1 MTRAARLAELRALR
15 ASGKTRLSTY
25 QVDENVESLYEEVD
39 EEGYKKVVRA
49 RLDQDDFVV
58 DDNGEGYADDGR
70 EEWMD
75 ERRYDSASGSEEEVP
90 LKGKAAKRKREE
102 DQERTERT
110 NNNIN
115 KYFSNGPITATPKP
129 KPIATAED
137 DAFLAGLFQE
147 VDTNIPS
154 RQPMKAVKN
163 DNRRKVRVLSPPLPI
178 EKPNQRSQHN
188 PAKRTA
194 LNTPPMDAMDDDEDI
209 LPDFDEDIP
218 KNDLVPSSPIEKA
231 VERKAPM
238 KVEANDDDDDFMEIS
253 QAIASKELKAT
264 NVNISGSRP
273 VPKSVKKEGAYPS
286 PASSSPT
293 RPPADTV
300 DPSAWNDVTSK
311 LNVLSSQATET
322 TSFGKTKIEDVIEA
336 DSTLRMFWTDY
347 TEINGSLCLFG
358 KVRDRTSNNY
368 VSAFVKV
375 DNVLR
380 KLYFLPRTHRQR
392 HGRDTSD
399 EVGMEDVYQEV
410 DELMTKLRVGMHKIK
425 PCSRKYAFE
434 LQHIPKEADYLK
446 LMYPYD
452 KPALPADLKGETFSH
467 AFGTNTALFEQF
479 VLWKKIMGPCW
490 LKFDGNDINQVS
502 NASWCKFEVQVS
514 SPRSV
519 TVLNESDNLD
529 APPLTFMSISL
540 RTMLNVKENKQ
551 EILVASARVYENISL
566 TDMTSPE
573 ELPCKTYTM
582 MRPAETAYPTGFE
595 TLAKKQRGTI
605 MTEKNEQMLLSKFV
619 ALLERTDPDV
629 LMGHQ
634 LQDVDYPILLSRMRE
649 RKTPGWHRIG
659 RMKRSEWPKHMGKGG
674 ASFFAERQLI
684 SGRLICDIANDM
696 GKSLMTK
703 CQSWSMTEMSQ
714 LYLANGAARRD
725 IDSDEALKS
734 WAKTRDGL
742 LNYVNHCEADTYFIA
757 AIALKVQMLPLTKVL
772 TNLAGNSW
780 ARTLSGTRAER
791 NEYILLHEFH
801 RNKYICPDKIYGKNK
816 PKAEEETQ
824 EAEEGIDVKKKD
836 KFKGGLVFEPE
847 KGLYDKFIL
856 VMDFNSLYPSIIQE
870 YNICFTT
877 VDRSEQAEDEEKVP
891 EIPTNENQGILPK
904 LIATLVS
911 RRRQVKSLMK
921 DKKATAD
928 QLATWDIKQL
938 ALKLTANSMYGCLGY
953 TQSRF
958 YARPLAM
965 LTTFKGREI
974 LRSTKDLA
982 ESTQLRV
989 IYGDTDSVM
998 INTNADNIEE
1008 ALKVG
1013 NDFKRAVNE
1022 RYRLLEIDIDNV
1034 FRRLLLHAK
1043 KKYAAINMLEVDG
1056 KYVDKLEVK
1065 GLDMKRREYCA
1076 LSKEASSRL
1085 LNEILS
1091 GDDPEVVISKV
1102 HEYLRD
1108 LSSKMREEKTPKTK
1122 YIIYTKLGKNPR
1134 DYPNADTMPQVQVAL
1149 RALAAGKTVRINDVI
1164 SYIMTAPSTSATG
1177 SNSDHAAKRAF
1188 APQDVCSASST
1199 LMPDIDWYLYKQIF
1213 PPIERLCAPLP
1224 GTDSLQLAE
1233 CLGLDTRKYSIG
1245 NHTGSGGSK
1254 VEEIFPLESQIPDE
1268 VRFKNCNPLS
1278 LRCRHC
1284 KHSFVFEGLV
1294 PNIADV
1300 AVDGIHCP
1308 QESCGRLFSTI
1319 TLVAQL
1325 EAQIRQA
1332 TSTYYS
1338 AWLVCGGGGEDSCG
1352 NRTRSMS
1359 VYGHRCLGPRGRAEG
1374 CRGRMKLEMGERDLY
1389 NQLLFLRGVWDVD
1402 VLDGKKSKGVKLE
1415 EEQREKVKVVGE
1427 RNRERF
1433 ETLKGVVEGY
1443 LGKCGRVWVQMD
1455 GLFGFMLK

>member
-1 MTRAARLAELRALR
+1 MSRAARLAELKALR

-25 QVDENVESLYEEVD
+25 QVDENVPSLYEEVD

-75 ERRYDSASGSEEEVP
+75 ERRYDTASGSEEELP
-90 LKGKAAKRKREE
+90 LKGKATKRKREE
-102 DQERTERT
+102 EREKIEKTSKS
-110 NNNIN
+110 IN
-115 KYFSNGPITATPKP
+115 KYFSTGPVAAAPKP
-129 KPIATAED
+129 KPVATAED
-137 DAFLAGLFQE
+137 AAFMADLLGE
-147 VDTNIPS
+147 VDIKIPT
-154 RQPMKAVKN
+154 RQPMKPIKD
-163 DNRRKVRVLSPPLPI
+163 DNRRKIRVLSPPI
-178 EKPNQRSQHN
+178 SQEKPVSVPKQKLKKT
-188 PAKRTA
+188 PA
-194 LNTPPMDAMDDDEDI
+194 LNTPPMDAIHDDDGL
-209 LPDFDEDIP
+209 LPNFDDGDIP
-218 KNDLVPSSPIEKA
+218 MSDPLPSSPIQKA
-231 VERKAPM
+231 VERKSLVKPD
-238 KVEANDDDDDFMEIS
+238 VDDEDDDIMEVS
-253 QAIASKELKAT
+253 QAVGSKDIKT
-264 NVNISGSRP
+264 CSVNISGSRP
-273 VPKSVKKEGAYPS
+273 APKVIKKEDPYPS

-293 RPPADTV
+293 RAPVGDI

-311 LNVLSSQATET
+311 LNVLSSQAPENL
-322 TSFGKTKIEDVIEA
+322 SFSKIKIEDAIEE
-336 DSTLRMFWTDY
+336 DGTLRMFWTDY
-347 TEINGSLCLFG
+347 TEVNGSLCLFG
-358 KVRDRTSNNY
+358 KVKDKSSNQY
-368 VSAFVKV
+368 VSAFVKI
-375 DNVLR
+375 DNILR
-380 KLYFLPRTHRQR
+380 KLYFLPRTYRQK
-392 HGRDTSD
+392 HSRDTS
-399 EVGMEDVYQEV
+399 EEIEMADVYQEV
-410 DELMTKLRVGMHKIK
+410 DELMSKLRVGMHKIK

-434 LQHIPKEADYLK
+434 LPDVPKEADYLK

-452 KPALPADLKGETFSH
+452 KPALPIDLKGETFSH

-479 VLWKKIMGPCW
+479 VLWKRIMGPCW
-490 LKFDGNDINQVS
+490 LKFDEADLHPAS
-502 NASWCKFEVQVS
+502 NASWCKFEVQVT
-514 SPRSV
+514 SPKSV
-519 TVLNESDNLD
+519 TVLSESDNLD

-540 RTMLNVKENKQ
+540 RTTLNVKENKQ

-566 TDMTSPE
+566 TDMTSPD

-595 TLAKKQRGTI
+595 ALTKKQRGTI
-605 MTEKNEQMLLSKFV
+605 MTEKSEQMLLSKFL

-659 RMKRSEWPKHMGKGG
+659 RMKRSEWPKTMGKGG
-674 ASFFAERQLI
+674 SAFFSERQLI

-714 LYLANGAARRD
+714 LYLAKGNERRD
-725 IDSDEALKS
+725 VDSEEALKS

-742 LNYVNHCEADTYFIA
+742 LNYVNHCQADTYFIA

-801 RNKYICPDKIYGKNK
+801 RNKYICPDKIYGKGK
-816 PKAEEETQ
+816 PKAEEENP
-824 EAEEGIDVKKKD
+824 EREEGVDVKKKD
-836 KFKGGLVFEPE
+836 KYKGGLVFEPE

-877 VDRSEQAEDEEKVP
+877 VDRSDQSEDDEKVP
-891 EIPTNENQGILPK
+891 EVPTDEHQGILPK

-1013 NDFKRAVNE
+1013 NEFKRSVNE
-1022 RYRLLEIDIDNV
+1022 RYKLLEIDIDNV

-1091 GDDPEVVISKV
+1091 GEDSEVVIRKV

-1108 LSSKMREEKTPKTK
+1108 LSSKMREEKIPKQK

-1134 DYPNADTMPQVQVAL
+1134 DYPNPDSMPQVQVAL

-1164 SYIMTAPSTSATG
+1164 AYIMTSPSSSSISA
-1177 SNSDHAAKRAF
+1177 SESAAKRAF
-1188 APQDVCSASST
+1188 APQEVCNASST

-1224 GTDSLQLAE
+1224 GTDAVQLAE
-1233 CLGLDTRKYSIG
+1233 CLGLDTKKYSIG
-1245 NHTGSGGSK
+1245 HNSSSAAGGLGGGVQDIS
-1254 VEEIFPLESQIPDE
+1254 PLESQIPDE
-1268 VRFKNCNPLS
+1268 VRFKDCARFS

-1284 KHSFVFEGLV
+1284 RNSFVFEGLV
-1294 PNIADV
+1294 PNLQHIDAEGITCPAEGCGKVFTTLTIASQLEHSIRLSTSRYYD
-1300 AVDGIHCP
+1300 AYLICDDP
-1308 QESCGRLFSTI
+1308 SCGM
-1319 TLVAQL
+1319 
-1325 EAQIRQA
+1325 
-1332 TSTYYS
+1332 
-1338 AWLVCGGGGEDSCG
+1338 
-1352 NRTRSMS
+1352 RTRQMS

-1374 CRGRMKLEMGERDLY
+1374 CLGRMRYEMGEREMY
-1389 NQLLFLRGVWDVD
+1389 NQLLYLRKLWDVD
-1402 VLDGKKSKGVKLE
+1402 VAVGKLGE
-1415 EEQREKVKVVGE
+1415 EEREKCKVVGE

-1433 ETLKGVVEGY
+1433 ETCRGVVEGY
-1443 LGKCGRVWVQMD
+1443 LAKCGRVWVQMD
-1455 GLFGFMLK
+1455 GLFGFMLR